1 MLARKVTESLYT
13 TINDFLLSN
22 RQWRWEAVARCQE
35 QGVDDPFQDD
45 SASRVPGYGVENDED
60 RTRAPW
66 SRHIWIRTTKAAN
79 ARVNRM
85 QPSKTRVRPNSH
97 QRIVQKWPVITG
109 KDRSLIRQPPPHT
122 ESESPSNEISNKTNK
137 ARWLSGSERH
147 CLISGG
153 GERKCKGEI

>member
-22 RQWRWEAVARCQE
+22 RQWRWEAAARCQE

-66 SRHIWIRTTKAAN
+66 SRHVWIRTTKVAK
-79 ARVNRM
+79 ARVNEM

-97 QRIVQKWPVITG
+97 QRIVQKWLVITG
-109 KDRSLIRQPPPHT
+109 KDRSLIQQPPPHT
-122 ESESPSNEISNKTNK
+122 ESESPSNGIDIKLTKTATIRLWEITSLPHF
-137 ARWLSGSERH
+137 R
-147 CLISGG
+147 GG
-153 GERKCKGEI
+153 GDKGKG